1 MAVARGCL
9 TMVRRWLVVLLALL
23 LVGCDHATK
32 IAAHALL
39 PGHDVSVVRGVLDLH
54 YTENPDTA
62 FSLTANLA
70 SPYKVT
76 ALVVLAAL
84 GMLAV
89 AAYWWRRRKEAST
102 LEHIGYAT
110 ALAGGVGNILDRA
123 VRGVVVDFIRLPHWP
138 VFNVADV
145 LVGVG
150 VGLLFLGQVL
160 RRRRALSPESSPET
174 HLRR

>member
-1 MAVARGCL
+1 
-9 TMVRRWLVVLLALL
+9 MVRRCLVVLLALL

-54 YTENPDTA
+54 YAENPDAA

-76 ALVVLAAL
+76 ALVALAAL
-84 GMLAV
+84 GMIAV
-89 AAYWWRRRKEAST
+89 AVHWWRRRHASST

-110 ALAGGVGNILDRA
+110 ALAGGVGNVVDRA

-138 VFNVADV
+138 IFNVADV
-145 LVGVG
+145 LVGLG
-150 VGLLFLGQVL
+150 VGLLLLGQVL
-160 RRRRALSPESSPET
+160 RWRRALKTESSPET
-174 HLRR
+174 HPRR